1 MRSGEGR
8 FDTLEKD
15 TMGVASGVCIIHVD
29 VSWIGVHIGKS
40 FLILKACPVS
50 SSRKTVH

>member
-15 TMGVASGVCIIHVD
+15 TMGVASGACIIHVD
-29 VSWIGVHIGKS
+29 VFWIGVHIGKS